1 MRRIALGAAVAL
13 VLAAPALASEQRPTL
28 ADLEDEVVCP
38 TCAPQTLDQSNSA
51 IALRMKRFIT
61 QRIAAGDTKSEIKE
75 KLVAEF
81 GQSVLASP
89 STKGFNLLAWVL
101 PFVGIALGAAALGF
115 AAWRW
120 SSAREPTGKPVDPS
134 TNGRGPIEP
143 ALERRLDEELARF
156 DA

>member
-1 MRRIALGAAVAL
+1 MRTVVAGAALAL
-13 VLAAPALASEQRPTL
+13 VLAAPVLASEQRPTL

-51 IALRMKRFIT
+51 IALRMKRFIAE
-61 QRIAAGDTKSEIKE
+61 RIAAGDTKSEIKA

-81 GQSVLASP
+81 GPRVLAEP
-89 STKGFNLLAWVL
+89 TKEGFNLLAWVL
-101 PFVGIALGAAALGF
+101 PFAGLALGAAALGF

-120 SSAREPTGKPVDPS
+120 STAREASGTPVDAS
-134 TNGRGPIEP
+134 ANGRGPIEP
-143 ALERRLDEELARF
+143 ELERRLDEELARF